1 MLVVE
6 AIGLGLKDLEIALV
20 LLEFA
25 TGAIFFSSASGLYGL
40 KLVAD

>member
-6 AIGLGLKDLEIALV
+6 AIGLGLNYLNVALL

-25 TGAIFFSSASGLYGL
+25 SCAIFFSSASGFYRP

>member
-6 AIGLGLKDLEIALV
+6 AIVLVLNGLKVALV

-25 TGAIFFSSASGLYGL
+25 TSAIFFSSASGFY
-40 KLVAD
+40 